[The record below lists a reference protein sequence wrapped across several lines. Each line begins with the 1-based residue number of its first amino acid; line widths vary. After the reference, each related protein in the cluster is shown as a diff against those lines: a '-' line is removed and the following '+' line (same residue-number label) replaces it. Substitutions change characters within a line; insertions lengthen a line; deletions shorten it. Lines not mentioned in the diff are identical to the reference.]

1 MSPSGS
7 GEREAEVPA
16 EVPAEEPAEVPDEE
30 ALDAAVPSAAGAA
43 EERTNGTDTD
53 AASPPERRVEALEA
67 ELAELDAQYARAVA
81 DYQNLR
87 RRSEEGRREQTRV
100 TLASMIARYLP
111 VFDDLDRAIESV
123 DEEIAEHP
131 WVEGIRA
138 VGRKFQDTLEA
149 SGVME
154 LAPLGEDFDPNVH
167 EAVSYAPGPEG
178 QVIAVVRRGFS
189 LGGHVIRV
197 PMVVVGDGREAA
209 DQTETTQAEGTQ

>member
-1 MSPSGS
+1 MSSPDSGD
-7 GEREAEVPA
+7 GEAEQEA
-16 EVPAEEPAEVPDEE
+16 GEAAEETAAE
-30 ALDAAVPSAAGAA
+30 ALSAAAPSSAGAA
-43 EERTNGTDTD
+43 DEPADGIDTD
-53 AASPPERRVEALEA
+53 AAFPPERRIEALEA
-67 ELAELDAQYARAVA
+67 ELAELDAQYARSVA

-87 RRSEEGRREQTRV
+87 RRSEEGRREQVRV
-100 TLASMIARYLP
+100 TLASMLARYLP

-149 SGVME
+149 SGVVE
-154 LAPLGEDFDPNVH
+154 IVTLGEDFDPNVH

-189 LGGHVIRV
+189 LDGHVIRV

-209 DQTETTQAEGTQ
+209 DPLETTQAEGTQ